1 MGLHFDGSVV
11 ADAGDLWAQLKWI
24 RNRYSD
30 NREKAPEK
38 WKESWEA
45 IISEIDGWIDRLAS
59 GSFRDRLKL
68 ALGPTYDFE
77 EVEFEG
83 RKIHSPELR
92 VIHLAREAATS
103 PKL

>member
-1 MGLHFDGSVV
+1 M
-11 ADAGDLWAQLKWI
+11 K
-24 RNRYSD
+24 
-30 NREKAPEK
+30 
-38 WKESWEA
+38 
-45 IISEIDGWIDRLAS
+45 IDGWIERLAS

-92 VIHLAREAATS
+92 VIHLAREKRRPP